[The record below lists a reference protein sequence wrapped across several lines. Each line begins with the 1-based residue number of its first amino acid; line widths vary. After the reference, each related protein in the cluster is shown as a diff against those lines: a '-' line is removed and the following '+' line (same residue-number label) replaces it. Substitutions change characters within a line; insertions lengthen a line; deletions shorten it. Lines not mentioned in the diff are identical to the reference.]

1 MLPVKRY
8 PECKSL
14 EKKKKNQFNLKKKID
29 TKKVKNYGRPSIEEL
44 FYPFFNSQC
53 SMDVDCR
60 IEMCQLILIEYNV
73 LYIKYFCFKKYLS
86 NNKF

>member
-44 FYPFFNSQC
+44 FYPFFNAHWTWI
-53 SMDVDCR
+53 V
-60 IEMCQLILIEYNV
+60 E
-73 LYIKYFCFKKYLS
+73 
-86 NNKF
+86 